1 MSLSSDLIAEFVKAT
16 KDTKKTKEESTI
28 YGTAVEYNGS
38 IYVRLDGSD
47 QLTPISTVTNVKADD
62 RVSVM
67 IKDHTATVTGNI
79 TSPSINVDHTSDLT
93 NRITDVEILVA
104 DKVSTEVFDAEI
116 ARIEKLVTGD
126 IDVQGIL
133 TANEAVIEELQ
144 ADNATIEERLTAA
157 EADIEELV
165 VGSLDVSVLDTK
177 YAKIKDLEATD
188 ANVYNLGATY
198 ANFSQATT
206 DKLTATDATIAD
218 LQAGKLDAETAKL
231 LYATVES
238 LYSTNAEID
247 KLDVNV
253 SDITTLIF
261 GSASGS
267 SIHSSFANA
276 VIAQLG
282 VAQIKSAM
290 IESISASK
298 IQAGDILTN
307 NVRVKSEDG
316 NLLISD
322 ETIQISDSSR
332 VRVQIGKDATD
343 DYSINIW
350 DTDGNLMFSRGGIT
364 DSAIKDAIIRNDM
377 ISDTANIAAHKL
389 DIDSLFEEINGSSKT
404 IKSTKI
410 YLDDKKQTLDVA
422 FESMTSDVAELGET
436 VTTQGTQISAIKGQ
450 ISSKVWQQD
459 INAATSEMSTRY
471 STLEQEVDNVSVT
484 VANHTTQIASKA
496 DSTTVTNVSNKVT
509 QLETNLSGFKSTVS
523 STYATKTDVENLE
536 IGGRNLLRNSD
547 LVYSNSSTI
556 GDYGFWNLGMD
567 TYSHGII
574 IEPNQDYVLSYDW
587 SVDWGTSET
596 YSAYVGIGL
605 GSKPGVFSKDIE
617 HSIRIPNC
625 DENNVSGRC
634 SFVFSATASLL
645 DGSPYFAMRPIRH
658 TDQTSLNGSKWSI
671 TNLKLEKGN
680 KATDWTPA
688 PEDVQAAIGELEE
701 RVHNT
706 ETAIEQS
713 NEAIA
718 LRATLTDVV
727 TAKNEAISAASTNTT
742 NLLKNYSTTS
752 EMNAAIQLKAD
763 GITSSVSATYA
774 TKTALDT
781 TNANVINAKSA
792 ADAAQKDIDDLT
804 IGGTNLL
811 LNTSNTLS
819 EHTMPADMY
828 YLQFGTDVQLEAGET
843 YTFSVYVE
851 KVTEDDIPIHLHIG
865 LGNKGNYNLDLHSW
879 RKSAIKMGEK
889 TSLTYTVTAANVE
902 TYKYFAWRLRNEKMA
917 TAIRVKE
924 VKLEK
929 GNKATDWSPAPDDMV
944 TGKELTS
951 VENSLEIERERM
963 TEAETIIQQLSE
975 SIMTLVT
982 DGNGESLMVQTET
995 GWTFST
1001 AQIQSIVDDTSEN
1014 LNKLTDD
1021 MGDANA
1027 AIGALQQAVSDL
1039 GILSDYVKIGVYE
1052 NEPCIE
1058 LGESDSDFKLM
1069 ITNTRIMFMEGS
1081 GMPAYVSNQSLHI
1094 KKAVVEEELQQGEF
1108 VWKARANG
1116 NLGLIWK
1123 GVTS

>member
-1 MSLSSDLIAEFVKAT
+1 MSLSSDLIAEFVKVT
-16 KDTKKTKEESTI
+16 KDDKKTKTESTV
-28 YGTAVEYNGS
+28 YGTAVEHNGS

-47 QLTPISTVTNVKADD
+47 QLTPISTVTNVKAND

-79 TSPSINVDHTSDLT
+79 TAPSINVDHTSGLT
-93 NRITDVEILVA
+93 DKITRVEILVA
-104 DKVSTEVFDAEI
+104 DKVSTTEFDSEI

-126 IDVQGIL
+126 VNIEGRL
-133 TANEAVIEELQ
+133 TANEADIDELQ
-144 ADNATIEERLTAA
+144 ANSVTINQRLTAA
-157 EADIEELV
+157 EADIAELV
-165 VGSLDVSVLDTK
+165 VGNLDVSVLDAK
-177 YAKIKDLEATD
+177 YAKITELEATNAD
-188 ANVYNLGATY
+188 VHNLEATY
-198 ANFSQATT
+198 ADFNQATA
-206 DKLTATDATIAD
+206 DRFTAADAAIAD
-218 LQAGKLDAETAKL
+218 LRVGKLDADTAKI

-238 LYSTNAEID
+238 LYSTNAVID
-247 KLDVNV
+247 KLDANV
-253 SDITTLIF
+253 ADINTLIF

-267 SIHSSFANA
+267 TIHSSFANA

-316 NLLISD
+316 KLLISD
-322 ETIQISDSSR
+322 ETIQISDSYH
-332 VRVQIGKDATD
+332 VRVQIGKDAAN

-350 DTDGNLMFSRGGIT
+350 DADGKLMFSQGGIT

-436 VTTQGTQISAIKGQ
+436 VTTQGTQISAIQGQ

-459 INAATSEMSTRY
+459 INTATSEMSTRY

-556 GDYGFWNLGMD
+556 GDYGFWNLALD
-567 TYSHGII
+567 TYSHGIV

-587 SVDWGTSET
+587 SVEWGESEA
-596 YSAYVGIGL
+596 YAAYVGIGL
-605 GSKPGVFSKDIE
+605 GSKIGWYSKDIV
-617 HSIRIPNC
+617 HSERIPNC

-634 SFVFSATASLL
+634 SFVFSASESLL
-645 DGSPYFAMRPIRH
+645 EDAPYFAMRPIRH
-658 TDQTSLNGSKWSI
+658 TTKTALDGSKWSI

-688 PEDVQAAIGELEE
+688 PEDIQTAIGELET
-701 RVHNT
+701 RIHDT

-718 LRATLTDVV
+718 LRATLTDVA
-727 TAKNEAISAASTNTT
+727 TAKSEAVSDASANTKA
-742 NLLKNYSTTS
+742 LLKNYSTTS

-763 GITSSVSATYA
+763 GITSSVSSTYA

-781 TNANVINAKSA
+781 TNVNVTNAKAA
-792 ADAAQKDIDDLT
+792 ADAAQKDIDDMT

-828 YLQFGTDVQLEAGET
+828 YLQFGTDIQLEAGET

-851 KVTEDDIPIHLHIG
+851 KVTEDDVPIHLHIG
-865 LGNKGNYNLDLHSW
+865 IGNKGNYNLDLHSW

-889 TSLTYTVTAANVE
+889 TSLTYTVTEADVE
-902 TYKYFAWRLRNEKMA
+902 TYKYFAWRLRNEKLA

-929 GNKATDWSPAPDDMV
+929 GNKATAWSPSPDDMA
-944 TGKELTS
+944 TGKELAS
-951 VENSLEIERERM
+951 VENALEIERERM

-1001 AQIQSIVDDTSEN
+1001 AKIQSVVDTTSEN
-1014 LNKLTDD
+1014 LNRLTDD

-1039 GILSDYVKIGVYE
+1039 GVLSDYVKIGVYE